1 MAGPLRLRILHDVVS
16 APESTFIASVAD
28 VPAGTVTGPTALM
41 RVLPATRR
49 VLRQAASGPRAE
61 GKAGASAGPAL
72 VAVPAPA
79 PVPKAAASGAP
90 SKQATWLEV
99 IMIAGGNDPLQ
110 MYYTAQS
117 SLT

>member
-16 APESTFIASVAD
+16 TPESTFIASVAD

-41 RVLPATRR
+41 RVLPAARR
-49 VLRQAASGPRAE
+49 ALRQAASGPRAE
-61 GKAGASAGPAL
+61 GNAGASATKAAA
-72 VAVPAPA
+72 AVPAPSAA
-79 PVPKAAASGAP
+79 PQAAASGAT
-90 SKQATWLEV
+90 SKRATWLEV